1 MAELTLAEIIAI
13 TNGVPNQL
21 SDLEIK
27 PVGISYD
34 SRDTKQGDLFAAFVG
49 QNSDGHDFVNAAIAS
64 GAVAALVSKP
74 IASPSILVD
83 DVLLAITKLA
93 AANRAKLDVP
103 VLALTGS
110 AGKTTTKDLLI
121 DLLQPLGKVIATTGS
136 RNNELGLP
144 VTLFAAD
151 KHTAAVV
158 LEMGARHRGN
168 IRELCEIA
176 KPTIVGITNI
186 GSAHLGEFGSREMIM
201 HTKGEIVELLPPSG
215 KAVLNA
221 DQPESMQIARKTKA
235 RVQYAGFADSA
246 DLRIENL
253 KLDST
258 ARCSF
263 DLVTPLGEVRIK
275 LKLVGEHQ
283 AHNAAIAAGMALAA
297 GLSLEQ
303 AKHGLEAAV
312 ARSQMRL
319 SVEKISNFIVID
331 DSYNANPESVT
342 AALTTLNQM
351 ECSGKRIAVLGEMAE
366 LGEQSIELHQEI
378 GSSAAN
384 LDLLIGV
391 GDFGKLIIS
400 GAIQG
405 GMAPEVVCLVETKE
419 LAISKLKQELQSG
432 DVVLIKASRSAGF
445 DEIAGGLRNWAKG

>member
-215 KAVLNA
+215 IAVLNA

-297 GLSLEQ
+297 GLS
-303 AKHGLEAAV
+303 LEAAV

>member
-49 QNSDGHDFVNAAIAS
+49 QNSNGHDFVDAAIDA

-83 DVLLAITKLA
+83 DVLLAISKLA

-110 AGKTTTKDLLI
+110 TGKTTTKDLLI

-144 VTLFAAD
+144 ATLFAAD
-151 KHTAAVV
+151 KQTAAVV

-215 KAVLNA
+215 IAVLNA
-221 DQPESMQIARKTKA
+221 DQPESMQIARKTNVN
-235 RVQYAGFADSA
+235 VQYAGFADSA
-246 DLRIENL
+246 DLRITNL

-263 DLVTPLGEVRIK
+263 DLVAPLGEVSIK

-283 AHNAAIAAGMALAA
+283 VHNAAIAAGMALAA
-297 GLSLEQ
+297 GLTLEQ
-303 AKHGLEAAV
+303 TKHGLETAD

-331 DSYNANPESVT
+331 DSYNANPESVM
-342 AALTTLNQM
+342 AALTTLNQV

-366 LGEQSIELHQEI
+366 LGEESIELHQEI
-378 GSSAAN
+378 GRSAAN

-391 GDFGKLIIS
+391 GDFGKQIIS

-405 GMAPEVVCLVETKE
+405 GMAPEGVCLVETKE